1 MEGSMLELWKP
12 CPGFSFYE
20 VSSLGRIQSLD
31 KTISHKNRFGFCT
44 YVKSTYV
51 KKGKLLKIMPEPY
64 PHVTLH
70 ADDGKSQT
78 IANIHRLVCE
88 AFHGTPPPDRPHTL
102 HRDDNR
108 QNNRSSNLYWGTHGD
123 NGKDKVRNGRSL
135 VREKHHKTVLTPQQV
150 AEIKTRYTP
159 KHPTNGSYAM
169 AKEFCV
175 HRTTIE
181 NIVAGRTCKP

>member
-1 MEGSMLELWKP
+1 MLELWKP

-44 YVKSTYV
+44 YVK
-51 KKGKLLKIMPEPY
+51 KGKLLKITPEPY

-78 IANIHRLVCE
+78 IANSHRLVCE
-88 AFHGTPPPDRPHTL
+88 AFHGTPPPDRPHAL

-108 QNNRSSNLYWGTHGD
+108 QNNRSSNLYWAPTATTGRTRFATAD
-123 NGKDKVRNGRSL
+123 PWRGRSII
-135 VREKHHKTVLTPQQV
+135 R
-150 AEIKTRYTP
+150 R
-159 KHPTNGSYAM
+159 
-169 AKEFCV
+169 F
-175 HRTTIE
+175 
-181 NIVAGRTCKP
+181 